1 MVDTFW
7 LVWWVWGI
15 AALVLVI
22 VEVLLPG
29 FIALGFGIGAGVIAA
44 LILVVPD
51 FSLAPSLMLLL
62 FAALSLGA
70 WLVLHRL
77 FSLPSGQVK
86 HFDHDIND

>member
-1 MVDTFW
+1 MIDNFW

-22 VEVLLPG
+22 LEVLLPG

-44 LILVVPD
+44 LILVVPG
-51 FSLAPSLMLLL
+51 FSLAPTLMLLL
-62 FAALSLGA
+62 FASLSLVA
-70 WLVLHRL
+70 WLALHRL
-77 FSLPSGQVK
+77 FSLPTGQVK